1 MMDTQICGN
10 FSQAERAEKEKVKR
24 MTLEINER
32 QEEEEAAEIMQQVI
46 SWSYDEIFLSSV
58 FLAHLRCLFP
68 YYYYVYRFLIS
79 VVDGVAARYL
89 HNTY

>member
-1 MMDTQICGN
+1 MDTQICGN
-10 FSQAERAEKEKVKR
+10 FPQAERAEKEKVKR

-58 FLAHLRCLFP
+58 FFGTLTRLIPLLLLRLS
-68 YYYYVYRFLIS
+68 FLNQCSGCCGCQIS
-79 VVDGVAARYL
+79 S
-89 HNTY
+89 